1 MNVNEIIKTSKAPF
15 YVFDTSVLKKRIEFL
30 RSHLPSRVRLCYA
43 VKANTFITREVEK
56 YVDLFEICSPGEA
69 HICNTLNIPPE
80 KTVISGLYKTPS
92 HTEELMKEG
101 ADRTYTAESVSQL
114 RLLASLAEKYG
125 RMPRVLMR
133 LTNDSQFG
141 MNDADIYGALTDGA
155 YSRLV
160 FCGVQFFSGTQK
172 TSLKKLKRE
181 LDHTYNVFSNAR
193 EIYGEHMRTL
203 EYGAGFPVKYFADE
217 EFDEKEFLKG
227 FSELITAL
235 SDVPEITLEL
245 GRSIAASCGSY
256 FTHITDI
263 KQNKGLNYAVTD
275 GGMHQLV
282 YYGQQMAMRVPNFSV
297 CGKEDAPAVD
307 RYNIC
312 GALCSMND
320 IILKNAPLPK
330 IEIGDVLRFENV
342 GAYSPTEGIALFL
355 SRELPAIYISDGE
368 NAVCVREP
376 FETYTLNTPHYPAE
390 L

>member
-155 YSRLV
+155 Y
-160 FCGVQFFSGTQK
+160 
-172 TSLKKLKRE
+172 
-181 LDHTYNVFSNAR
+181 
-193 EIYGEHMRTL
+193 
-203 EYGAGFPVKYFADE
+203 
-217 EFDEKEFLKG
+217 
-227 FSELITAL
+227 
-235 SDVPEITLEL
+235 
-245 GRSIAASCGSY
+245 
-256 FTHITDI
+256 
-263 KQNKGLNYAVTD
+263 
-275 GGMHQLV
+275 
-282 YYGQQMAMRVPNFSV
+282 
-297 CGKEDAPAVD
+297 
-307 RYNIC
+307 
-312 GALCSMND
+312 
-320 IILKNAPLPK
+320 
-330 IEIGDVLRFENV
+330 
-342 GAYSPTEGIALFL
+342 
-355 SRELPAIYISDGE
+355 
-368 NAVCVREP
+368 
-376 FETYTLNTPHYPAE
+376 
-390 L
+390 

>member
-1 MNVNEIIKTSKAPF
+1 MTVDEIIKTSEAPF

-30 RSHLPSRVRLCYA
+30 RSSLPSRVRLCYA
-43 VKANTFITREVEK
+43 VKANTFIIREAEK
-56 YVDLFEICSPGEA
+56 YVDLFEVCSPGEA
-69 HICNTLNIPPE
+69 HICGALNIPPE

-92 HTEELMKEG
+92 HIEELIKDG
-101 ADRTYTAESVSQL
+101 GDRTYTAESVSQL

-125 RMPRVLMR
+125 RAPRVLMR

-141 MNDADIYGALTDGA
+141 INDADIYGALTDGA

-181 LDHTYNVFSNAR
+181 LDRTHDVFSNAR
-193 EIYGEHMRTL
+193 SIYGDRMCTL
-203 EYGAGFPVKYFADE
+203 EYGTGFPVKYFTDE
-217 EFDEKEFLKG
+217 EFDEKEFLQG
-227 FSELITAL
+227 FSEFITAI

-282 YYGQQMAMRVPNFSV
+282 YYGQQMAMRVPFFSV
-297 CGKEDAPAVD
+297 YGKEDAPAVD

-330 IEIGDVLRFENV
+330 IEIGDILRFENV

-368 NAVCVREP
+368 NAVCVRKP
-376 FETYTLNTPHYPAE
+376 IETSQFNTPNYPTY
-390 L
+390 